1 SDRPVDKLP
10 NMKPILFV
18 RADPF
23 ETFGV
28 APGAVASAGGEVLVW
43 EAISNEPA
51 PPLSG
56 CAGIVTFGSTYNV
69 EHADEQPFISQI
81 GALARDAVSAGVPFL
96 GSCFGAQLLAWTL
109 GAEVKKSD
117 VREVGFEPIRPLEAA
132 KEDRLTAHLRDADSA
147 EHERRGAEIFRR
159 FVEVCRETAV

>member
-1 SDRPVDKLP
+1 
-10 NMKPILFV
+10 MKPILFV

-117 VREVGFEPIRPLEAA
+117 VREVGFESCV
-132 KEDRLTAHLRDADSA
+132 EDVPVTYTVFVVVVIDAGVPTGES
-147 EHERRGAEIFRR
+147 I
-159 FVEVCRETAV
+159 